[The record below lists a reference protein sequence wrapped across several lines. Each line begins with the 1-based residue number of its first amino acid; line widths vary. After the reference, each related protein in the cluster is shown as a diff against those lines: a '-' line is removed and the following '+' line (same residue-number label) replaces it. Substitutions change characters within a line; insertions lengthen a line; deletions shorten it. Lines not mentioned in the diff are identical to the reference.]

1 MIKVLFVC
9 VHNAARSQIAEAYLN
24 ALGKGYFQAESA
36 GLEPGVL
43 NPDIVKV
50 MAEEGYDLNDNKTK
64 SVFDFYREGRRYHV
78 VVKVCDTINGQK
90 CPVFPATLAVFEWNH
105 EDPAA
110 LIGSDEERLNAAR
123 KIRDDIKAN
132 IQAFI
137 DDNILMEIP
146 TEVQVPVWQT
156 LEEKGAYHL
165 TSQLDLLR
173 SEEVTNI
180 GIMRDWI
187 PNPFHAAQLEAITN
201 QFLMDFGGSML
212 SQRNQATF
220 TQTQVRGLTK
230 SVQRAAQIDRLGEL
244 NTKAMESILH
254 QLYESKR
261 AHIRLISHSLR
272 QFQTVQVLLD
282 TLIKAIETKRLLLWF
297 NDQDA
302 AAIVGIESL
311 DPIERSIQLLRNGKL
326 ESVSLQVWFRGFSDK
341 DYLIISDR
349 T

>member
-1 MIKVLFVC
+1 
-9 VHNAARSQIAEAYLN
+9 
-24 ALGKGYFQAESA
+24 
-36 GLEPGVL
+36 
-43 NPDIVKV
+43 
-50 MAEEGYDLNDNKTK
+50 
-64 SVFDFYREGRRYHV
+64 
-78 VVKVCDTINGQK
+78 
-90 CPVFPATLAVFEWNH
+90 
-105 EDPAA
+105 
-110 LIGSDEERLNAAR
+110 
-123 KIRDDIKAN
+123 
-132 IQAFI
+132 
-137 DDNILMEIP
+137 
-146 TEVQVPVWQT
+146 
-156 LEEKGAYHL
+156 
-165 TSQLDLLR
+165 
-173 SEEVTNI
+173 
-180 GIMRDWI
+180 
-187 PNPFHAAQLEAITN
+187 
-201 QFLMDFGGSML
+201 ML

-282 TLIKAIETKRLLLWF
+282 TLIKAIEANRLLLWF
-297 NDQDA
+297 NDHDA
-302 AAIVGIESL
+302 AIIVGIESL